1 MASEER
7 GLSEKGLGATVMKVV
22 CSLCLQSR
30 PQIISKFSY
39 IVIILLNTRLPSSQ
53 YEPQMPLQGCGVKEN
68 GFFSP
73 ECLSYYL

>member
-39 IVIILLNTRLPSSQ
+39 IVIILLNTHDCRLHSMSHKCRFRDVGLKRMDSF
-53 YEPQMPLQGCGVKEN
+53 PQNV
-68 GFFSP
+68 
-73 ECLSYYL
+73 